1 MNQIKWKVFGVSLAG
16 FSHQADGRN
25 CEDYH
30 ALQTVGNGWLVA
42 ALSDGAGSA
51 IRSIEGA
58 KAICEGVVSAISS
71 RLALSDQIVNEQVE
85 TSARSWIE
93 ESIERVRSGLLSK
106 NHEAIAEFHATLVGV
121 IAGQNGGLFF
131 HIGDG
136 AACAMVH
143 REIGNNVMSLPE
155 NGEYANE
162 TYFFTEN
169 SWKDH
174 LRFTSFGP
182 EFDVIAIMTD
192 GVTPFALASKA
203 HGPYAPFFDPV
214 ARFLEIQGRDEGE
227 RGLSAT
233 LGSDAIRKITDDDKT
248 LVWALKV
255 QADGS

>member
-136 AACAMVH
+136 DCLRNGSPRNRQQCYVTSREWRVCQRDVLLYRKLVERSSPFHIIWPRIRRNCNHDRWRDPFCA
-143 REIGNNVMSLPE
+143 
-155 NGEYANE
+155 
-162 TYFFTEN
+162 
-169 SWKDH
+169 
-174 LRFTSFGP
+174 
-182 EFDVIAIMTD
+182 
-192 GVTPFALASKA
+192 GVKSPWPICAL
-203 HGPYAPFFDPV
+203 F
-214 ARFLEIQGRDEGE
+214 
-227 RGLSAT
+227 
-233 LGSDAIRKITDDDKT
+233 
-248 LVWALKV
+248 
-255 QADGS
+255 